1 MKKVALVLA
10 VMLVL
15 AGCAAQGV
23 STLGTFT
30 AGDGSTVD
38 YVRGWWRA
46 PMDVDGSVVDRYQ
59 TKDGKTQL
67 IAHDAGFDGGW
78 GKKTVSMAIPAAIMG
93 GSYMGG
99 SALIRPSNVSQI
111 GGGATQSQGQGNIGI
126 NAQAQGQ
133 AQGQM
138 QGQLQGQLQGQ
149 SQALTHGNFSP
160 ATAIA
165 P

>member
-1 MKKVALVLA
+1 VKKLFVVVAMVGL
-10 VMLVL
+10 L

-23 STLGTFT
+23 TTLGTFA

-46 PMDVDGSVVDRYQ
+46 PMDVDGSVIDRYQ
-59 TKDGKTQL
+59 TKDGKTTL
-67 IAHDAGFDGGW
+67 IAQAAGFDGGW

-99 SALIRPSNVSQI
+99 AALIRPSNVSQI
-111 GGGATQSQGQGNIGI
+111 GGGGGGATQTQGQ
-126 NAQAQGQ
+126 NARAVQAQGQLQGQ

-138 QGQLQGQLQGQ
+138 QGQNQGQ
-149 SQALTHGNFSP
+149 THGNFSP
-160 ATAIA
+160 NTVF
-165 P
+165 